1 MPAEGRSKIMP
12 PGKWLLAAFILAF
25 SLLVTFFHL
34 WVFQNNPTH
43 IVLEELYYVPIL
55 VGALFF
61 ALKGALIACGF
72 VSVLYLPYL
81 FGPWAIGFLGLADRL
96 LHLLFT
102 WGFAFLAGYLIDR
115 DRRIRRQLE
124 KDRYLTGLGQAAA
137 TIVHDLKT
145 PLVTMAAYAKRL
157 QDGKGDSAA
166 GIKTILD
173 STAKMEGIVTD
184 VLNFARPV
192 QLQTKVED
200 LRRVMEQTAAEAQVR
215 AEAARITLSSEL
227 PAEPVLMAVDG
238 LRLQRA
244 MTNLV
249 ANAVEASRPGQE
261 VRTVLTADQRQAV
274 IMVKDQGMG
283 MDAETQENVFIP
295 FYTRKLKGTG
305 LGMAIAKKVIEA
317 HGGQIFIRSQPG
329 RGTEVRVELPRI

>member
-1 MPAEGRSKIMP
+1 MP
-12 PGKWLLAAFILAF
+12 PGNWLLAVFILAF

-61 ALKGALIACGF
+61 ALKGALIACGV
-72 VSVLYLPYL
+72 VSILYLPYL

-96 LHLLFT
+96 LHLVFT
-102 WGFAFLAGYLIDR
+102 WGFAFLAGYLVDR

-145 PLVTMAAYAKRL
+145 PLVTIAAYAKRL

-166 GIKTILD
+166 GLKTILD
-173 STAKMEGIVTD
+173 SAAKMEGIVTD
-184 VLNFARPV
+184 VLNFAKPV
-192 QLQTKVED
+192 QLETREED
-200 LRRVMEQTAAEAQVR
+200 LRRVVEQTAADGQAR
-215 AEAARITLSSEL
+215 AEAAGIRLAAEL

-261 VRTVLTADQRQAV
+261 VQLALQANLQQAV
-274 IMVKDQGMG
+274 ITVKDQGIG
-283 MDAETQENVFIP
+283 MDAETLEHVFIP
-295 FYTRKLKGTG
+295 FYTRKSQGTG

-317 HGGQIFIRSQPG
+317 HGGKIRIHSRPG
-329 RGTEVRVELPRI
+329 RGTEVRIELPRC